1 MVCFCHP
8 VPVVTDRIV
17 FFVYEKIFMNHLDW
31 IVLVVTLL
39 AIIAYGL
46 FKSRTSHNLDGYF
59 LSNRSM
65 PWGLILLSIMG
76 TQASAITFLSAPG
89 QAYTDGMRFVQYYFG
104 LPLAMVVICIFFVPI
119 FHKLKVYTAYEYL
132 ENRFDN
138 KTRTLTSF
146 LFLLQRGLSTGISV
160 FAPSII
166 LSSLLGWNIYYT
178 NIVMGGLLIIY
189 TMSGG
194 AKAVAYTQQLQ
205 LFIIFTGMF
214 LAAYMVVNMLPA
226 NVSFTDALMIS
237 GKMGK
242 LNVITT
248 GFENGRFNWS
258 DQYNILSGLIGGF
271 FLALSYFG
279 ADQSQVGR
287 YLTAKSLTESRIGLL
302 MNGLVKVPMQFLI
315 LLIGALVFT
324 FYQFN
329 KAPVFFNDTQVRKL
343 ERSAYKDS
351 FAVLQEQ
358 YNRIL
363 LQKEEAVIAYSQAA
377 DVNDEPLK
385 EQKINTLQSLQVSSD
400 SLRAKVKK
408 WLNTK
413 EVGGDGNDTNYIF
426 LRFVVDHLPVGLVG
440 LLIAIIFLASWG
452 SIAAAINS
460 LASCTMVDF
469 HKRFAKTKQSG
480 EDEYRISKW
489 YTLGWGIFCIIVAMF
504 TYNIGNSL
512 IEAVNVLGSLFYG
525 VILGVF
531 LVAFFIKKITSG
543 HVVFLAALLAELL
556 VLTVFIL
563 TRVGVFKMGFLW
575 LNPIGAFGVILFSL
589 LLQLVWN
596 KKKTLLFEQGFRR

>member
-1 MVCFCHP
+1 MSQ
-8 VPVVTDRIV
+8 
-17 FFVYEKIFMNHLDW
+17 LDW
-31 IVLVVTLL
+31 IVLVGTLL
-39 AIIAYGL
+39 CIITYGL
-46 FKSRTSHNLDGYF
+46 YKSRTTRNLDGYF
-59 LSNRSM
+59 LSNRSL
-65 PWGLILLSIMG
+65 PWGLVLLSIMG

-119 FHKLKVYTAYEYL
+119 FSKLKVYTAYEYL
-132 ENRFDN
+132 EGRFDS

-166 LSSLLGWNIYYT
+166 LSSLFGWNIYYT
-178 NIVMGGLLIIY
+178 NILMGGLLIIY

-205 LFIIFTGMF
+205 LIIIFTGMF
-214 LAAYMVVNMLPA
+214 LAAYMVVNMLPK
-226 NVSFTDALMIS
+226 NVSFVDALEVS

-248 GFENGRFNWS
+248 GFENGKFNWS
-258 DQYNILSGLIGGF
+258 DQYNIFSGLIGGF

-279 ADQSQVGR
+279 TDQSQVGR
-287 YLTAKSLTESRIGLL
+287 YLTAKSLKQSRMGLL
-302 MNGLVKVPMQFLI
+302 MNGLVKVPMQFAI
-315 LLIGALVFT
+315 LLIGTLVFA

-329 KAPVFFNDTQVRKL
+329 KAPIFFNEVQVKKL
-343 ERSAYKDS
+343 EQSAVYKDS
-351 FAVLQEQ
+351 FVLIQKQ
-358 YNRIL
+358 YDAIAIQKQKVVVNYSAASDINNKAEEKKSITEL
-363 LQKEEAVIAYSQAA
+363 ENLQQ
-377 DVNDEPLK
+377 
-385 EQKINTLQSLQVSSD
+385 QSD
-400 SLRAKVKK
+400 SLRSKVKG
-408 WLNTK
+408 WLKTK
-413 EVGGDGNDTNYIF
+413 EVGGDNNDTNYIF
-426 LRFVVDHLPVGLVG
+426 LRFVVDNLPIGLVG

-460 LASCTMVDF
+460 LASCTMIDF
-469 HKRFAKTKQSG
+469 HRRFTKKPQTG
-480 EDEYRISKW
+480 EQEYKLSKW
-489 YTLGWGIFCIIVAMF
+489 YTLAWGLFCIIVAMF

-531 LVAFFIKKITSG
+531 LVAFFIKEIKSG
-543 HVVFLAALLAELL
+543 HVVFWGAVLAELL

-563 TRVGVFKMGFLW
+563 TKVGVFKMGFLW

-589 LLQLVWN
+589 LLQPILDKRKN
-596 KKKTLLFEQGFRR
+596 PAD

>member
-1 MVCFCHP
+1 MSQ
-8 VPVVTDRIV
+8 
-17 FFVYEKIFMNHLDW
+17 LDW
-31 IVLVVTLL
+31 IVLIVTLL
-39 AIIAYGL
+39 AIITYGL
-46 FKSRTSHNLDGYF
+46 YKSRTSHNLDGYF
-59 LSNRSM
+59 LSNRSL
-65 PWGLILLSIMG
+65 PWGLVLLSIMG

-104 LPLAMVVICIFFVPI
+104 IPLAMVVICIFFVPI
-119 FHKLKVYTAYEYL
+119 FRKLKVYTAYEYL

-166 LSSLLGWNIYYT
+166 LSSLFGWDIYWT
-178 NIVMGGLLIIY
+178 NLFMGGLLIIY
-189 TMSGG
+189 TISGG

-205 LFIIFTGMF
+205 LIIVFTGMF
-214 LAAYMVVNMLPA
+214 LAAYMVVNMLPS
-226 NVSFTDALMIS
+226 NVGFVDALQVS

-248 GFENGRFNWS
+248 GFTEKGFNWG
-258 DQYNILSGLIGGF
+258 DQYNLLSGIVGGF

-287 YLTAKSLTESRIGLL
+287 YLTAKSLKESRMGLL
-302 MNGLVKVPMQFLI
+302 MNGLVKVPMQFCI
-315 LLIGALVFT
+315 LLIGVLVFT

-329 KAPVFFNDTQVRKL
+329 KAPIFFNDVQVKKL
-343 ERSAYKDS
+343 EKSIYKDS
-351 FAVLQEQ
+351 FLIVQKQ
-358 YNRIL
+358 YEGIA
-363 LQKEEAVIAYSQAA
+363 LQKQQAVVEYSSATDKKDKQLA
-377 DVNDEPLK
+377 
-385 EQKINTLQSLQVSSD
+385 EQTIQSLNSLQASSD
-400 SLRAKVKK
+400 SLRKKVIK
-408 WLNTK
+408 WVNTK

-426 LRFVVDHLPVGLVG
+426 LRFVVDNLPVGLVG

-469 HKRFAKTKQSG
+469 HKRFTKNKDSN
-480 EDEYRISKW
+480 EDEYRLSKW
-489 YTLGWGIFCIIVAMF
+489 YTLAWGIFCIVVAMF

-531 LVAFFIKKITSG
+531 LVAFFIKKIKSG
-543 HVVFLAALLAELL
+543 HVVFWAAVLAELL

-563 TRVGVFKMGFLW
+563 TKAGVFKMGFLW
-575 LNPIGAFGVILFSL
+575 LNPIGALAVLLFSL
-589 LLQLVWN
+589 LLQPVFKQKN
-596 KKKTLLFEQGFRR
+596 IQ

>member
-1 MVCFCHP
+1 MSQ
-8 VPVVTDRIV
+8 
-17 FFVYEKIFMNHLDW
+17 LDW
-31 IVLVVTLL
+31 IVLIVTLL
-39 AIIAYGL
+39 AIISYGL
-46 FKSRTSHNLDGYF
+46 YKSRTSHNLDGYF
-59 LSNRSM
+59 LSNRSL
-65 PWGLILLSIMG
+65 PWGLVLLSIMG

-104 LPLAMVVICIFFVPI
+104 IPLAMVVICIFFVPI
-119 FHKLKVYTAYEYL
+119 FSKLKVYTAYEYL
-132 ENRFDN
+132 ETRFDN

-166 LSSLLGWNIYYT
+166 LSSLFGWNIYYT
-178 NIVMGGLLIIY
+178 NLLMGGLLIIY

-205 LFIIFTGMF
+205 LIIIFVGMF
-214 LAAYMVVNMLPA
+214 LAAYMVVNMLPKH
-226 NVSFTDALMIS
+226 VSFVGALEVS

-248 GFENGRFNWS
+248 GFEKGKFNWS
-258 DQYNILSGLIGGF
+258 DQYNLLSGLVGGF

-279 ADQSQVGR
+279 TDQSQVGR
-287 YLTAKSLTESRIGLL
+287 YLTAKSLKQSRFGLL
-302 MNGLVKVPMQFLI
+302 MNGFVKVPMQFAI
-315 LLIGALVFT
+315 LLIGVLVFT

-329 KAPVFFNDTQVRKL
+329 NAPIFFNEVQVKKL
-343 ERSAYKDS
+343 ERSIYKDS
-351 FAVLQEQ
+351 FQLVQQQYDIVAKQKQEAVVNYSSASSDSTAVKERSLADLQ
-358 YNRIL
+358 R
-363 LQKEEAVIAYSQAA
+363 LQK
-377 DVNDEPLK
+377 
-385 EQKINTLQSLQVSSD
+385 TSD
-400 SLRAKVKK
+400 SLRATVKR

-413 EVGGDGNDTNYIF
+413 AVGGDGNDTNYIF
-426 LRFVVDHLPVGLVG
+426 LRFVVDHLPAGLVG

-460 LASCTMVDF
+460 LASCSMIDF
-469 HKRFAKTKQSG
+469 HRRFTKKKESG
-480 EDEYRISKW
+480 EDEYRLSKK
-489 YTLGWGIFCIIVAMF
+489 YTLAWGIFCIIVAMF

-531 LVAFFIKKITSG
+531 LVAFFIKRIKNG
-543 HVVFLAALLAELL
+543 NVVFWAAILAELL

-563 TRVGVFKMGFLW
+563 TKVGVFKMGFLW
-575 LNPIGAFGVILFSL
+575 LNPIGAFSVVFFSL
-589 LLQLVWN
+589 LLNEILP
-596 KKKTLLFEQGFRR
+596 KKMEKVI

>member
-1 MVCFCHP
+1 
-8 VPVVTDRIV
+8 
-17 FFVYEKIFMNHLDW
+17 MNQLDW
-31 IVLVVTLL
+31 IVLIVTLL

-46 FKSRTSHNLDGYF
+46 YKSRTSRNLDGYF
-59 LSNRSM
+59 LSNRTM

-76 TQASAITFLSAPG
+76 TQASAVTFISAPG

-104 LPLAMVVICIFFVPI
+104 LPLAMIVICIFFVPI
-119 FHKLKVYTAYEYL
+119 FRKLKVYTAYEYL

-146 LFLLQRGLSTGISV
+146 LFQLQRGLSTGISV
-160 FAPSII
+160 FAPSLI

-178 NIVMGGLLIIY
+178 NVVMGGLLIIY

-205 LFIIFTGMF
+205 LIIIFIGMF
-214 LAAYMVVNMLPA
+214 LAAYMMVNMLPK
-226 NVSFTDALMIS
+226 NVGFTDALSIS
-237 GKMGK
+237 GQMGK

-248 GFENGRFNWS
+248 GFENGKFNWS
-258 DQYNILSGLIGGF
+258 DQYNLWSGLIGGF

-287 YLTAKSLTESRIGLL
+287 YLTARSLTESRVGLL

-329 KAPVFFNDTQVRKL
+329 KAPVFFNDVQINKL
-343 ERSAYKDS
+343 EKSVYKDS
-351 FAVLQEQ
+351 LALVQQQ
-358 YNRIL
+358 YNAIAL
-363 LQKEEAVIAYSQAA
+363 KKEKVVVEYSRAS
-377 DVNDEPLK
+377 DVNDETVKQQKMTELK
-385 EQKINTLQSLQVSSD
+385 SLQFGSD
-400 SLRAKVKK
+400 SLRAIVKG
-408 WLNTK
+408 WLGK
-413 EVGGDGNDTNYIF
+413 KGVGGDANDTNYIF
-426 LRFVVDHLPVGLVG
+426 LRFVMDYLPVGLVG

-452 SIAAAINS
+452 SIAAAVNS
-460 LASCTMVDF
+460 LASCSMVDF
-469 HKRFAKTKQSG
+469 HKRFTKKEQTG

-531 LVAFFIKKITSG
+531 LVAFFIKKIKSG
-543 HVVFLAALLAELL
+543 DVVFWAAVLTEVL
-556 VLTVFIL
+556 VLTIFIL
-563 TRVGVFKMGFLW
+563 TKMGVFKMGFLW

-589 LLQLVWN
+589 LLQVALS
-596 KKKTLLFEQGFRR
+596 KKESPALQAGLHEKK